1 MKSREGFRNFQLIL
15 QPLRGNS
22 RALFFIKDKLEDEEM
37 SEQTTS
43 RDLKFKVVCISCG
56 VKIRENASDD
66 SYGMCLRCFY
76 AMLATRLR
84 NQKRVASG
92 EFVSER

>member
-1 MKSREGFRNFQLIL
+1 M
-15 QPLRGNS
+15 
-22 RALFFIKDKLEDEEM
+22 A
-37 SEQTTS
+37 EQTT
-43 RDLKFKVVCISCG
+43 RRNPGFKVICISCG

-76 AMLATRLR
+76 TMLAVRLR
-84 NQKRVASG
+84 SQKRVAAG

>member
-1 MKSREGFRNFQLIL
+1 MLEKSPKSNPG
-15 QPLRGNS
+15 
-22 RALFFIKDKLEDEEM
+22 
-37 SEQTTS
+37 
-43 RDLKFKVVCISCG
+43 FKVVCISCG

-76 AMLATRLR
+76 AMLAVRLR
-84 NQKRVASG
+84 TQKRVAAG

>member
-1 MKSREGFRNFQLIL
+1 MKKQLPKID
-15 QPLRGNS
+15 PG
-22 RALFFIKDKLEDEEM
+22 
-37 SEQTTS
+37 
-43 RDLKFKVVCISCG
+43 FKVVCISCG

-76 AMLATRLR
+76 RMLAVRLR
-84 NQKRVASG
+84 SQKRVAAG

>member
-1 MKSREGFRNFQLIL
+1 MAEQRPKVEPRFRVI
-15 QPLRGNS
+15 
-22 RALFFIKDKLEDEEM
+22 
-37 SEQTTS
+37 
-43 RDLKFKVVCISCG
+43 CISCG

-76 AMLATRLR
+76 AMLAVRLR
-84 NQKRVASG
+84 SQKRVAAG

>member
-1 MKSREGFRNFQLIL
+1 MV
-15 QPLRGNS
+15 
-22 RALFFIKDKLEDEEM
+22 
-37 SEQTTS
+37 EQTG
-43 RDLKFKVVCISCG
+43 RNNPGFKVVCISCG

-76 AMLATRLR
+76 AMLAVRLR
-84 NQKRVASG
+84 TQKRIARG

>member
-1 MKSREGFRNFQLIL
+1 MQQAPKRDPGFRVI
-15 QPLRGNS
+15 
-22 RALFFIKDKLEDEEM
+22 
-37 SEQTTS
+37 
-43 RDLKFKVVCISCG
+43 CISCG

-76 AMLATRLR
+76 AMLAARLR
-84 NQKRVASG
+84 TQRRVAAG